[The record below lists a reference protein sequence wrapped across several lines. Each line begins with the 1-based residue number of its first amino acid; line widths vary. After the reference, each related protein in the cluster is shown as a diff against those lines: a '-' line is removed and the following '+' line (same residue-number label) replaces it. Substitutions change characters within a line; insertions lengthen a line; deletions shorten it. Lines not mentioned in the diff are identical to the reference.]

1 MEALINKFISPSY
14 KRFVQIYRLAVVKP
28 AHYGTNQLQQHSSS
42 VSRPIPQFG
51 RDYRQNTQVRR
62 NSDHSVPPEFHTG
75 QMVKPNLPSSPA
87 KLVGVT
93 TGTTSSRDPT
103 ETQKTSWSGPGSNF
117 NLPHTQISMANQP
130 VTQPSFDSLYSRA
143 GDGEIR
149 YDRQTDCSESMG
161 VVYARPEQAFGRG
174 GRGQLRPDSMY
185 LPSTSE
191 PQSQVRSMEK
201 SFLNLN
207 LHPEPV
213 YKDSPNQVQQPT
225 SVNQQPVP
233 FITEVPPQIIFQ
245 PIQQPP
251 GYVCATLN
259 SAVQQSTPSSHVSA
273 SDLTQLATGFSQGNF
288 RQIPN
293 NMNVAV
299 TAPSSLV
306 GLFGNQPAYFCTPY
320 VQQQQQQ
327 HLPQSDATG
336 NFQRSAMPGRPIP
349 LVPGPTLI
357 QPQVAIVAADPATLR
372 ALLTGGLNAQAFL
385 QPMILTQPPIQAIT
399 TEQQFDQSQITSTQF
414 YEPWSVPLNAAPIQP
429 PLAQTDDTKFTPFTM
444 ANQPLSN
451 MEPEHYQPE
460 ELRSR
465 TVATGKT
472 RTEHVVPRRLP
483 QPQQTNDDL
492 HVSFK
497 AESVRPDVVVQTRH
511 STTEPH
517 RTQPQTQF
525 PLDESSCQ
533 SVSKIGHPPRTLRQ
547 LAKPDILEGSQLA
560 DETRHTTSI
569 PHSYREPRKLD
580 PNAFLDKSMKINSVE
595 RRRQKSLDKDVWG
608 TGDADSFG
616 RRRDPNSISAYYEK
630 IKQRGNRPLSAYRP
644 TTYSETTVKAPDLRR
659 APANPQVRSTSSAPR
674 QIQPVIPRQEM
685 RSSDSRQAG
694 PMLKRA
700 VTFSN
705 EQRSFNPITTESG
718 SLTKPGIKDPTLM
731 SVAERARQ
739 WLEGR
744 ERELTDRYRYST
756 CGFIDQ
762 DLIDCQELVPVEDR
776 VKMFDTGVSGIRD
789 SEGRLTKKPLIDQS
803 HQVTSIQTEIDDRST
818 REKPETVAYAPN
830 KAVASVKLE
839 STRSTLGS
847 SLLPRSSVGL
857 QQLRMSVPSGPSRPT
872 QIIPLS
878 AVSASSIKP
887 DTSISTQGDELS
899 GMSVRE
905 KRRLFS
911 HENWSLRP
919 ATGRSAIRRKTQPVT
934 LDDLARA
941 NQLILARMDGRS
953 LESPPSTYRG
963 EDNDS
968 IGFQERMSEISTPEA
983 SLLSF

>member
-1 MEALINKFISPSY
+1 MDSSTRRINP
-14 KRFVQIYRLAVVKP
+14 
-28 AHYGTNQLQQHSSS
+28 LQQHSSS
-42 VSRPIPQFG
+42 VTRSIPQFG
-51 RDYRQNTQVRR
+51 RDYRPNPQMRR
-62 NSDHSVPPEFHTG
+62 NSDHSIPIEFHTG

-87 KLVGVT
+87 KIVGVT
-93 TGTTSSRDPT
+93 TGTASLGDST
-103 ETQKTSWSGPGSNF
+103 ETQKTSWSGPRSNF
-117 NLPHTQISMANQP
+117 SLPHTQISTASQP
-130 VTQPSFDSLYSRA
+130 VIQPSFDSSYSRA
-143 GDGEIR
+143 GDREMR
-149 YDRQTDCSESMG
+149 YDRPTNPSEGMG
-161 VVYARPEQAFGRG
+161 FVYARPEQTFGRG
-174 GRGQLRPDSMY
+174 GRGQPRPDSMY

-191 PQSQVRSMEK
+191 PQSRMRSMEK

-207 LHPEPV
+207 LQPEPV
-213 YKDSPNQVQQPT
+213 YKDSPNHIQHST
-225 SVNQQPVP
+225 SMNQQPVP
-233 FITEVPPQIIFQ
+233 SITEVPPQILLQ

-251 GYVCATLN
+251 GYACATVN
-259 SAVQQSTPSSHVSA
+259 STVQQSAPSSYVLVG
-273 SDLTQLATGFSQGNF
+273 DPTQIATGFSQGNF
-288 RQIPN
+288 PQMPN
-293 NMNVAV
+293 NMNVPATV
-299 TAPSSLV
+299 PNSLI

-320 VQQQQQQ
+320 VQQQQQ
-327 HLPQSDATG
+327 HIPQSDTIG
-336 NFQRSAMPGRPIP
+336 NYQHSAMLGRPLP

-385 QPMILTQPPIQAIT
+385 QPMILTQPSIQAT
-399 TEQQFDQSQITSTQF
+399 ATEQQFDQSQTTNTQF
-414 YEPWSVPLNAAPIQP
+414 HEPWSFPLNAPAIQP
-429 PLAQTDDTKFTPFTM
+429 SFAQIDDTRFTPITM
-444 ANQPLSN
+444 SNQPLLN
-451 MEPEHYQPE
+451 VEPEHYQQE
-460 ELRSR
+460 ELRNR
-465 TVATGKT
+465 TMTTEKT
-472 RTEHVVPRRLP
+472 RTEHVVPRRLS

-492 HVSFK
+492 HASFK

-525 PLDESSCQ
+525 PLEESSSQ
-533 SVSKIGHPPRTLRQ
+533 SVPKIGHPPRTLRL

-580 PNAFLDKSMKINSVE
+580 PNAFLDKSVKLNNVE

-608 TGDADSFG
+608 VGDSDTYG
-616 RRRDPNSISAYYEK
+616 RRRDPNSISAYYDK
-630 IKQRGNRPLSAYRP
+630 IKQRGSRPLSAYRP
-644 TTYSETTVKAPDLRR
+644 TTYSEETVKAPDLGR
-659 APANPQVRSTSSAPR
+659 ARVNPQVRSTSSAPR
-674 QIQPVIPRQEM
+674 QIQPVTPRPEM
-685 RSSDSRQAG
+685 RSVDSRQAG

-700 VTFSN
+700 VTFAN
-705 EQRSFNPITTESG
+705 EQRGFNPLAIESE
-718 SLTKPGIKDPTLM
+718 SLTKQGTKDPTLM

-776 VKMFDTGVSGIRD
+776 VKMFDTSTSGVRN
-789 SEGRLTKKPLIDQS
+789 SEGRLLKKPTADQS
-803 HQVTSIQTEIDDRST
+803 HQTTSIQIETGDRSERGK
-818 REKPETVAYAPN
+818 RESVAHVPN

-847 SLLPRSSVGL
+847 SLFPRSSVGL
-857 QQLRMSVPSGPSRPT
+857 QQLRMSVSSGPSGPT
-872 QIIPLS
+872 QIFPS
-878 AVSASSIKP
+878 STVSTNSMQP
-887 DTSISTQGDELS
+887 DTSISTQEDELS

-911 HENWSLRP
+911 RENWSLRP
-919 ATGRSAIRRKTQPVT
+919 ATGRSAARRKTQPVT

-963 EDNDS
+963 EDNES
-968 IGFQERMSEISTPEA
+968 IGFQERMSEISTPET